1 MKRLSKR
8 WFAQIMIHK
17 QLKQE
22 LDELKKVFTIKYKI
36 KYKLSYADVIR
47 ILINEYKKPFRVVY
61 PLSQK
66 TLVGTKIKREDL
78 KVVTPLRRQTTS
90 VGVKLDEKTR
100 VSFLLES

>member
-1 MKRLSKR
+1 MKRFSRK

-36 KYKLSYADVIR
+36 NYKLSYADVIR

-66 TLVGTKIKREDL
+66 TLVGTKIKRQNL
-78 KVVTPLRRQTTS
+78 KVVSTFSRQTTS
-90 VGVKLDEKTR
+90 VSSKLDGKPR

>member
-1 MKRLSKR
+1 MKRFSKE
-8 WFAQIMIHK
+8 WFSQIMIHK
-17 QLKQE
+17 AIKQE

-36 KYKLSYADVIR
+36 NYKLSYADVIR

-66 TLVGTKIKREDL
+66 TLVGTKIKRENL
-78 KVVTPLRRQTTS
+78 KVVTPLRRQSTS
-90 VGVKLDEKTR
+90 VNSKLDGKTR

>member
-1 MKRLSKR
+1 MKRLSRK

-66 TLVGTKIKREDL
+66 TLVGIKIKREDL
-78 KVVTPLRRQTTS
+78 KVVTPLRRQSTS
-90 VGVKLDEKTR
+90 VGVKLEGKTR